1 MEEIKNTVADT
12 VTETAE
18 NPAVETQPQEPVKTY
33 TQEEV
38 DSIAANKKLA
48 AERKVR
54 KEYER
59 SYGPLLNA
67 LRKGTGKES
76 VEEITSH
83 LSEFFGGKE
92 IDVNERPEPSGDD
105 LNILARADA
114 DSIIRLGTD
123 EVAEEVSRL
132 AEIGVD
138 NLSSRE
144 KATLNILSDYV
155 KDSDRRSRLR
165 KLGVTDEVINSK
177 EFIEFGSQFNKDTP
191 IETVYKLY
199 EQTHQTEGNKTV
211 GSTKSSPTKDPAVKD
226 FYTPEEADKFT
237 TEDFLKNPALLQAVE
252 RSMQKWGK

>member
-1 MEEIKNTVADT
+1 MEENNIV
-12 VTETAE
+12 VTEPVTEPAG
-18 NPAVETQPQEPVKTY
+18 NPAVENQPQEPVKTY

-38 DSIAANKKLA
+38 DRIAANKKLA

-59 SYGPLLNA
+59 SHGALINT

-76 VEEITSH
+76 VEEITAH
-83 LSEFFGGKE
+83 LSEFFQGKGV
-92 IDVNERPEPSGDD
+92 DLNETPKPSDDD

-132 AEIGVD
+132 AEIGVE
-138 NLSSRE
+138 NLSPRE
-144 KATLNILSDYV
+144 KAAFDILNEHV
-155 KDSDRRSRLR
+155 KDSDKRSRLR

-191 IETVYKLY
+191 IETIYKLY

-226 FYTPEEADKFT
+226 FYTPEEVDKFT
-237 TEDFLKNPALLQAVE
+237 TEDFLKNPTLLQAVE